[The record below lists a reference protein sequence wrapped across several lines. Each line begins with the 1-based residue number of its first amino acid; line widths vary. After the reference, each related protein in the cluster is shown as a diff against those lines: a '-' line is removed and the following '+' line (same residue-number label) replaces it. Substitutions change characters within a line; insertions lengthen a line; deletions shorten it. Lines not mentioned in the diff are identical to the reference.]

1 MKREDI
7 KKFFPDATEEQLK
20 GLLDINTADIGKA
33 KGELE
38 AVKADLEKANGTL
51 KEYETTIADMKKS
64 AEGNEDFKKKFEEL
78 EQRIADEKAE
88 AEKKAKEEAE
98 EAEYSNRFKT
108 VVGEQKWR
116 DALTEKAVYAE
127 FKTALQDETNKGK
140 GDKDILA
147 ALTQDKEYFAKDPAR
162 VPAFSR
168 GTGFAGGEVDD
179 AAERQWAYPPRRT
192 KENRKENETWR
203 TALHFSKNTLTCWTR
218 SIRMR
223 PLPLR
228 WTAI

>member
-38 AVKADLEKANGTL
+38 TVRADLEKANGTL
-51 KEYETTIADMKKS
+51 NEYETTIADLKKS
-64 AEGNEDFKKKFEEL
+64 AEGNEDFKKKFENL

-98 EAEYSNRFKT
+98 EAEYSSRFKT

-116 DALTEKAVYAE
+116 DELTEKAVYAE
-127 FKTALQDETNKGK
+127 FKTALQDEANKGK

-179 AAERQWAYPPRRT
+179 AAVRAAMGLSP
-192 KENRKENETWR
+192 KKD
-203 TALHFSKNTLTCWTR
+203 
-218 SIRMR
+218 
-223 PLPLR
+223 
-228 WTAI
+228 

>member
-7 KKFFPDATEEQLK
+7 KKIFPDATEEQLK

-51 KEYETTIADMKKS
+51 REYETTIADMKKS

-98 EAEYSNRFKT
+98 EAEYANRFKT

-127 FKTALQDETNKGK
+127 FKTALQDEANKGK
-140 GDKDILA
+140 GDKDILT
-147 ALTQDKEYFAKDPAR
+147 ALTQDKEYFAKVPAR

-179 AAERQWAYPPRRT
+179 AAVRAAMGLSP
-192 KENRKENETWR
+192 KKD
-203 TALHFSKNTLTCWTR
+203 
-218 SIRMR
+218 
-223 PLPLR
+223 
-228 WTAI
+228 

>member
-38 AVKADLEKANGTL
+38 AVKTDLEKANGTL
-51 KEYETTIADMKKS
+51 KEYETTIADLKKS
-64 AEGNEDFKKKFEEL
+64 AEGNEDFKKKFEDL

-127 FKTALQDETNKGK
+127 FKTALQDEANKGK

-179 AAERQWAYPPRRT
+179 AAVRAAMGLSP
-192 KENRKENETWR
+192 KKD
-203 TALHFSKNTLTCWTR
+203 
-218 SIRMR
+218 
-223 PLPLR
+223 
-228 WTAI
+228 